1 MQEVHSEWQKSP
13 LICRPSKFSSSNV
26 DCIACI
32 SQQQACLSCM
42 TLTSSS
48 HTSGATDQSLETA
61 RQTDYM
67 AGRILPAAS
76 CSTSLGQWLFCTGA
90 PIQGSTEARA

>member
-1 MQEVHSEWQKSP
+1 MREVHSESYKPP
-13 LICRPSKFSSSNV
+13 LICGPSKFSSNNA
-26 DCIACI
+26 DCTAYI
-32 SQQQACLSCM
+32 SQQQAFLSCM

-76 CSTSLGQWLFCTGA
+76 CSTSLGQCLFCTGA
-90 PIQGSTEARA
+90 PIQGSTEACA